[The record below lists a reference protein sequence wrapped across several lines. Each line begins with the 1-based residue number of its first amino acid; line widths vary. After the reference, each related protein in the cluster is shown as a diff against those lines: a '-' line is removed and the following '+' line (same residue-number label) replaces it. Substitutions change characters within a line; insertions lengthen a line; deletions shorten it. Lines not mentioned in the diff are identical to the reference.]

1 MKNMK
6 TINISNTLYH
16 EIEKHID
23 DDWINREMAYNS
35 VEDFMI
41 CSIEQNLDA
50 DRDLAFIRC

>member
-1 MKNMK
+1 MK